1 MQVAGIAAGSKM
13 PEMKPLRQN
22 NSEENSLQ
30 KQIEAKQ
37 QELEQLSENK
47 EMDPKQKLEKKKEL
61 EAEIADLN
69 NQLQQK
75 RTERLQGKESEKTE
89 SASGQTRKR
98 DGFSSEESDRMNSLL
113 SADRSVK
120 EAAELNSASDKLKGK
135 ARVLRTEAKL
145 DAGRGI
151 SGEEKLTQASGLEH
165 RADRLKNESAKTL
178 GSVRKA
184 EKAEEA
190 EETKEAEKE
199 EKTEKDGE
207 DVRIGDVTYTSD
219 GRLVEASEEKEPE
232 LDERA

>member
-1 MQVAGIAAGSKM
+1 MQVTGIAAGAKM

-22 NSEENSLQ
+22 NPEENSLQ

-37 QELEQLSENK
+37 KELEQLSENK
-47 EMDPKQKLEKKKEL
+47 EMDPKQKLEKKKEI

-89 SASGQTRKR
+89 PASGQARKR

-120 EAAELNSASDKLKGK
+120 EATELNGMSDKLKGK

-145 DAGRGI
+145 DGARGNSAEGKI
-151 SGEEKLTQASGLEH
+151 AQASELEH

-178 GSVRKA
+178 GSVQKA
-184 EKAEEA
+184 EKAEKA

-219 GRLVEASEEKEPE
+219 GKLVEASEEKERE

>member
-1 MQVAGIAAGSKM
+1 MQVAGIASGTKT
-13 PEMKPLRQN
+13 PEMKSLRQN
-22 NSEENSLQ
+22 KPEENSLQ

-37 QELEQLSENK
+37 KELEQLSEDK
-47 EMDPKQKLEKKKEL
+47 EMDPKKKLEKKKEI

-75 RTERLQGKESEKTE
+75 RAERLQGKDSEKTE
-89 SASGQTRKR
+89 PSRKR
-98 DGFSSEESDRMNSLL
+98 DGFSEESDRMNSLL

-120 EAAELNSASDKLKGK
+120 EAAQLNGASDQLKGK

-145 DAGRGI
+145 DAARGNSAEGKI
-151 SGEEKLTQASGLEH
+151 AQASELEH

-178 GSVRKA
+178 GSVQKA
-184 EKAEEA
+184 EKAEET
-190 EETKEAEKE
+190 EEAEKE

>member
-1 MQVAGIAAGSKM
+1 MQVTGIASGAKT

-22 NSEENSLQ
+22 NPEENSLQ

-47 EMDPKQKLEKKKEL
+47 EMDPKQKLEKKKEI

-75 RTERLQGKESEKTE
+75 RTERLQGKGSEKTE
-89 SASGQTRKR
+89 SASEQTRKR
-98 DGFSSEESDRMNSLL
+98 DGFSEESDRMNSLL

-120 EAAELNSASDKLKGK
+120 EATELNGMSDKLKGK

-151 SGEEKLTQASGLEH
+151 SGEQKIAQASELEH

-178 GSVRKA
+178 GSVQKA

-219 GRLVEASEEKEPE
+219 GKLIEASEEKERE

>member
-1 MQVAGIAAGSKM
+1 MQVAGIAAGAKM

-47 EMDPKQKLEKKKEL
+47 EMDPKQKLEKKKEI

-75 RTERLQGKESEKTE
+75 RTERLQGKESQKNE

-98 DGFSSEESDRMNSLL
+98 DGFSEESDRMNSLL

-120 EAAELNSASDKLKGK
+120 EATELNGMSDKLKGK

-151 SGEEKLTQASGLEH
+151 SGEGKIAQASELEH

-178 GSVRKA
+178 GSVQKA

-199 EKTEKDGE
+199 EKAEKDGE

-219 GRLVEASEEKEPE
+219 GRLVEVSEEKEPE

>member
-1 MQVAGIAAGSKM
+1 MQVTGIASGAKM

-22 NSEENSLQ
+22 NPEENSLQ
-30 KQIEAKQ
+30 KQIETKQ
-37 QELEQLSENK
+37 KELEQLSENK
-47 EMDPKQKLEKKKEL
+47 EMDPKQKLEKKKEI

-75 RTERLQGKESEKTE
+75 RTERLQGKGAEKNE
-89 SASGQTRKR
+89 SASEQTRKR
-98 DGFSSEESDRMNSLL
+98 DGFSDESDRMNSLL

-120 EAAELNSASDKLKGK
+120 EATELNGMSDKLKGK

-151 SGEEKLTQASGLEH
+151 SGEQKIAQASELEH

-178 GSVRKA
+178 GSVQKA

-219 GRLVEASEEKEPE
+219 GKLIEASEEKERE